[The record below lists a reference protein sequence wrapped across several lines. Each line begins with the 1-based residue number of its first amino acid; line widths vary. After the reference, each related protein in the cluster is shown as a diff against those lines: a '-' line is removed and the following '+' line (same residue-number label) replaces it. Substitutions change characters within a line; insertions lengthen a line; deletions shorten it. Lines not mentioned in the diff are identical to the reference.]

1 MGTTQAERPR
11 AFAYEAQTSLGQIF
25 KGTLEAATPEEVHA
39 RLSELQL
46 KVMQVSPAA
55 QEAPKRRAM
64 AADEF
69 VLFNQQL
76 AHLTE
81 AGLPVERGLRLIA
94 LDLQS
99 GKLAGAAEE
108 VAAELERGVPLQE
121 AFGRHASRFPPLY
134 GRLVEAG
141 VSAGNLPAMLFN
153 LGKHLELVGRL
164 RRALVRT
171 LAYPLVILAALSGVL
186 LFISLYVLPHFENI
200 YSGFKITLP
209 VLTSAMIGFAHIYPW
224 IFCFAWGL
232 VLLVLA
238 ADFGARQSG
247 ARGIPWI
254 EGMLY
259 VPILGRI
266 LKANLLARW
275 IDSLRI
281 GVEAG
286 LDLPRAIHLA
296 SDVVHESHM
305 TRDARHL
312 ADTISHG
319 QPLLDYRGHALPAT
333 IAASIDL
340 ASQTGDLPAALRSLS
355 AMYEQQAE
363 HRLQVLP
370 SILTPLLLILIAC
383 TVSLTIAAMFL
394 PLIKLIQSVSGG
406 DI

>member
-11 AFAYEAQTSLGQIF
+11 AFAYEAQTSLGHVF
-25 KGTLEAATPEEVHA
+25 KGTLEAATPDEVHA

-46 KVMQVSPAA
+46 KVMQVSLAA

-164 RRALVRT
+164 RRSLVRT
-171 LAYPLVILAALSGVL
+171 LAYPLVVMAALSLVL
-186 LFISLYVLPHFENI
+186 LFISLYVLPHFENM
-200 YSGFKITLP
+200 YSGFQIKLP
-209 VLTSAMIGFAHIYPW
+209 ALTRAMIGFAHVYPW
-224 IFCFAWGL
+224 FFCIFWGVGLLTL
-232 VLLVLA
+232 VI
-238 ADFGARQSG
+238 DSSMRGSG
-247 ARGIPWI
+247 GRGIPW
-254 EGMLY
+254 MSALRY
-259 VPILGRI
+259 VPFLGKILQSNMR
-266 LKANLLARW
+266 ARW
-275 IDSLRI
+275 VDSLRI

-286 LDLPRAIHLA
+286 LDLPRAVALA
-296 SDVVHESHM
+296 SDAVDDPAM
-305 TRDARHL
+305 ARDARRL
-312 ADTISHG
+312 AAAISEG
-319 QPLLDYRGHALPAT
+319 SPLSAYRGEALPPA
-333 IAASIDL
+333 IAASIEL
-340 ASQTGDLPAALRSLS
+340 ASQAGDLPATLRSLS
-355 AMYEQQAE
+355 SMYEQQAE

-370 SILTPLLLILIAC
+370 SILMPLLLIVIAC
-383 TVSLTIAAMFL
+383 TVSLTIAAMFQ
-394 PLIKLIQSVSGG
+394 PLQPLFQAVMGG